1 MSTQHAS
8 IIRFQVKSKAI
19 KENTEPKN
27 KTKTNW
33 HPFMIENTDK
43 TTQSQERTMAGAVT
57 TDNNYMIGL
66 SWKQPE
72 H

>member
-1 MSTQHAS
+1 
-8 IIRFQVKSKAI
+8 
-19 KENTEPKN
+19 
-27 KTKTNW
+27 
-33 HPFMIENTDK
+33 MIENTDK
-43 TTQSQERTMAGAVT
+43 TTQSQERTMAGVVT